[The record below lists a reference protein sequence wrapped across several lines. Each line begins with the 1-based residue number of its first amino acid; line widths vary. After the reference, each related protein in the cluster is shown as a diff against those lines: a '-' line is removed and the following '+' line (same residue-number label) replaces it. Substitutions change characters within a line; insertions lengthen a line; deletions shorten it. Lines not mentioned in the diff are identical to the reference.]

1 VAHHPFGVVCYTKF
15 IMDSKNLYDFLIKV
29 QSIAKIGL
37 LYTND
42 PYAKKNYLEIE
53 KMTLSLLEDLQGVN
67 LERNN
72 YFKRDI
78 YPTPNISVRAIIFNE
93 KGQILMVQ
101 EQEDG
106 GFSLPGGWADL
117 YESPTEAVIKE
128 AVEEA
133 GAKIKIVGIVAFL
146 HRTPFKIP
154 ASVPEYVLVFKAEFL
169 EFVGEH
175 DHEIISV
182 QWVDPLKLPPLSRK
196 VTKFEIERMI
206 DAALNDKTIF
216 D

>member
-1 VAHHPFGVVCYTKF
+1 
-15 IMDSKNLYDFLIKV
+15 MDSKNLYDFLIKV

-42 PYAKKNYLEIE
+42 PYAKKNYIEIE

-67 LERNN
+67 LGRNN

-93 KGQILMVQ
+93 NGEILMVQ

-117 YESPTEAVIKE
+117 YDSPTEAVIKE
-128 AVEEA
+128 TAEEA
-133 GAKIKIVGIVAFL
+133 GAKIKIAGIVAFL
-146 HRTPFKIP
+146 HRTPFKTP

-169 EFVGEH
+169 GFTGEH

-182 QWVDPLKLPPLSRK
+182 KWVDPLKLPPLSRK

-206 DAALNDKTIF
+206 DAALKGKTIF

>member
-1 VAHHPFGVVCYTKF
+1 
-15 IMDSKNLYDFLIKV
+15 MDSKNLYDFLIKV